1 MSLTEKLLWHV
12 EMSLHEPVTLND
24 LADRCATS
32 PTHLSRAFQAS
43 SGHAPMG
50 YLRARRLSLAAKT
63 LAGRKADILS
73 VALDAQFSSHEA
85 FTRAFQRQFGC
96 APRDITDQK
105 TLQNLNLTEPLK
117 MDKSMI
123 TDVADPRFEDAPA
136 MHIIGLSN
144 RFHRET
150 IVEIPAMWAA
160 FNARLSE
167 LEEADLNTAYGVS
180 CDPNQDGTFRYT
192 AGVAGPKSLSVPD
205 GMATVALPAGR
216 YAVFAH
222 EGHISD
228 FARTVYTIWNKAL
241 SDAGLTTRAAP
252 DFELYDARF
261 NAQTGRGTV
270 EIWIPVV

>member
-1 MSLTEKLLWHV
+1 MALN
-12 EMSLHEPVTLND
+12 EPVTLD
-24 LADRCATS
+24 QLADRCATS
-32 PTHLSRAFQAS
+32 TAHLSRAFQAS
-43 SGHAPMG
+43 SGHTPMG
-50 YLRARRLSLAAKT
+50 YLRARRLSIAAKT

-96 APRDITDQK
+96 PPRDVTDQN
-105 TLQNLNLTEPLK
+105 TLQTLTLTEPLK

-123 TDVADPRFEDAPA
+123 IDLAAPRFQNAAD
-136 MHIIGLSN
+136 MQVIGLSN
-144 RFHRET
+144 RFRRDT

-160 FNARLSE
+160 FNERLSE

-192 AGVAGPKSLSVPD
+192 AGVAGPKSLSIPE
-205 GMATVALPAGR
+205 GMASVALPAGR
-216 YAVFAH
+216 YAVFSH

-228 FARTVYTIWNKAL
+228 IGRTVYTIWNKAL
-241 SDAGLTTRAAP
+241 TDAELTTRAAP